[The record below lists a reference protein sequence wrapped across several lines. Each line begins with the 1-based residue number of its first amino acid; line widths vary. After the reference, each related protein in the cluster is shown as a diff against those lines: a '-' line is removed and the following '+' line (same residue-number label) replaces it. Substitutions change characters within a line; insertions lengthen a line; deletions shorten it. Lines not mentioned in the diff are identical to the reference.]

1 MDTDSFVK
9 HIKREDFYKDSAN
22 DIERWFDASNYDEKD
37 ERPLPIGNNKKVM
50 RLFKDE
56 LGGKIMTEFCALKAK
71 AYADKLDD
79 DTGFKKA
86 KGVKK
91 CVVKGEITFKNY
103 TDALLNDEVII
114 RSQQRFRSDHH
125 SLH

>member
-56 LGGKIMTEFCALKAK
+56 LGGEIMTEFCALKAK
-71 AYADKLDD
+71 AMQINWMMILDLKKL
-79 DTGFKKA
+79 KA
-86 KGVKK
+86 
-91 CVVKGEITFKNY
+91 
-103 TDALLNDEVII
+103 
-114 RSQQRFRSDHH
+114 
-125 SLH
+125 